1 MLPSQEHLKLS
12 EYSSLYDI
20 LVKPEDELRRMN
32 ELMDFSFVRKELYD
46 KYCHDNGRTAVDP
59 VCLFKY
65 LLLKAIHPQSDVDLV
80 KRSFTDMS
88 YKYFLGLTP
97 EEEVIDASLLTKFR
111 RQRIKDTNLLDMLIS
126 KSVSL
131 AISKGIISRRSPVIV
146 DSTHSLACYNLY
158 SPKDFLQKRARNLL
172 KVCSSFYN
180 ENFREEDL
188 RPKGEMKTFEEE
200 MSYCNGLVDTVQSS
214 GMHRLIPGISQALNY
229 LEEAIDDIK
238 YEASLSK
245 DTDARAGYKTK
256 RRSFFGYKNH
266 LAMTP
271 EGIITSAVVTSG
283 EKDDGK
289 ELKSLIEKSAEN
301 GVEASHIIG
310 DTAYS
315 GKDNIKYCEEE
326 DIKLVSP
333 LNPTI
338 SNGTRK
344 DSDMFDYNKDAGM
357 FVCPA
362 GHLSVRK
369 KKVKSSGNRNLKETY
384 YFDIKKCEQCPLRE
398 GCYKKGAKQK
408 SYSVTIL
415 SKEHK
420 DQEEYEKSEEF
431 KILMK
436 KRRKIEAKNSELKNV
451 HGLKKAFSFGI
462 DNMEMQTVMSIF
474 VVNLKRILKKD

>member
-1 MLPSQEHLKLS
+1 MLASQGHLKLS

-20 LVKPEDELRRMN
+20 LVKSEDELRRMN

-65 LLLKAIHPQSDVDLV
+65 LLLKVIHPQSDVDLV

-97 EEEVIDASLLTKFR
+97 ESDVIDASLLTKFR
-111 RQRIKDTNLLDMLIS
+111 RQRIKDTGLLDMLIS
-126 KSVSL
+126 KSVAL

-158 SPKDFLQKRARNLL
+158 NPKDFLQKRARNLL
-172 KVCSSFYN
+172 KACSPFYN

-188 RPKGEMKTFEEE
+188 KPKGKTETFEEE
-200 MSYCNGLVDTVQSS
+200 LSYCSTLADTVLSS
-214 GMHRLIPGISQALNY
+214 GMHRLIPGISEALNY
-229 LEEAIDDIK
+229 LVEAMDDIK

-245 DTDARAGYKTK
+245 DKDARAGYKTK
-256 RRSFFGYKNH
+256 KRSFFGYKNH

-315 GKDNIKYCEEE
+315 GKDNIKCCAAGN
-326 DIKLVSP
+326 IKLVSP

-344 DSDMFDYNKDAGM
+344 ESERFVYNKDAGM

-362 GHLSVRK
+362 GHLSVK
-369 KKVKSSGNRNLKETY
+369 L
-384 YFDIKKCEQCPLRE
+384 P
-398 GCYKKGAKQK
+398 
-408 SYSVTIL
+408 
-415 SKEHK
+415 
-420 DQEEYEKSEEF
+420 
-431 KILMK
+431 
-436 KRRKIEAKNSELKNV
+436 
-451 HGLKKAFSFGI
+451 LKK
-462 DNMEMQTVMSIF
+462 
-474 VVNLKRILKKD
+474 